1 MTNPQ
6 SARTMS
12 RAMLAVAVL
21 AAGLAGCAQR
31 GDYELASTSPQAYG
45 SSVPPGSE
53 RADSPWPN
61 ETSPDPYHYL
71 CTGSCLRS
79 AGGD

>member
-1 MTNPQ
+1 MINRLP
-6 SARTMS
+6 ARTTS
-12 RAMLAVAVL
+12 RATLAFLLL
-21 AAGLAGCAQR
+21 ASSLAGCAQGGPR
-31 GDYELASTSPQAYG
+31 LASTEGSG

-71 CTGSCLRS
+71 CTGNCLR
-79 AGGD
+79 DF